1 MYVISIIVEVSMYVG
16 TYVDVHE
23 SEIIYIYKMS
33 LSYKKHSKNAI
44 MPMCKYRQNQTLHYL
59 KKTTHAQFQSF
70 TMKSSSFVQL

>member
-1 MYVISIIVEVSMYVG
+1 
-16 TYVDVHE
+16 VHE

-59 KKTTHAQFQSF
+59 KKNYTRTNSKFYDEKFELCATVDQMSALGF
-70 TMKSSSFVQL
+70 